1 MAGKQKRQR
10 LFDEFS
16 ENLRLCT
23 QGEIQ
28 GQFVCPICLRKY
40 ESIDSLSD
48 AHIFPKALGGRSY
61 TLTCKDCNNNVGAK
75 IESHEDKRV
84 KLQNFFLGKGSH
96 KALLSLDQKDS
107 QIAGGRKVT
116 AEMMILKSDTKTG
129 LSFKVSKGKG
139 FDPATEEK
147 IAQLFGKEG
156 HSLNVQIR
164 TGVDSRKAEF
174 TYLHAAF
181 LFLFSQLGYE
191 WALDPCTN
199 IIRGQIQN
207 PDQEI
212 INFSKISLLASAFT
226 DSLSNQ
232 KPQISW
238 YQIMEP
244 EESRGFLVVFSG
256 FEHLG
261 VPESVWMPFCGCQ
274 YEPPNSFATRVIPLE
289 VSSGQHLSNGELIY
303 SGYGLNLP

>member
-1 MAGKQKRQR
+1 MAGKQNRQR

-23 QGEIQ
+23 QDEIQ
-28 GQFVCPICLRKY
+28 GQFACPICLREY
-40 ESIDSLSD
+40 DSIDSLSD

-61 TLTCKDCNNNVGAK
+61 TLTCKDCNNNVGSK
-75 IESHEDKRV
+75 IESHEDQRA
-84 KLQNFFLGKGSH
+84 KLQNFFSGSCSH
-96 KALLSLDQKDS
+96 KVILSQAIS
-107 QIAGGRKVT
+107 GRKVT
-116 AEMMILKSDTKTG
+116 AEMTIIKNGTKIMFR
-129 LSFKVSKGKG
+129 FKIPKGKG
-139 FDPATEEK
+139 YDPETEEK
-147 IAQLFGKEG
+147 IAQSFGKKG
-156 HSLNVQIR
+156 HALNVQIR
-164 TGVDSRKAEF
+164 TGVDSRKAEL

-191 WALDPCTN
+191 WVLDPCTN
-199 IIRGQIQN
+199 IIRDQLQN

-212 INFSKISLLASAFT
+212 INFSKTSLPASAFT
-226 DSLSNQ
+226 DSLSKQ
-232 KPQISW
+232 QPQISW

-261 VPESVWMPFCGCQ
+261 IPESVWMPFCGCQ
-274 YEPPNSFATRVIPLE
+274 YEPPSSFPTRLFPLE
-289 VSSGQHLSNGELIY
+289 VSSGHLSNGELIC